1 MRTLVYLEWVV
12 SKRLHVIRA
21 VAVAFPCCV
30 AACTVRCE
38 RVLLV
43 STESATPPQ
52 HICPPYTG
60 ECVATDL
67 ASAGIPFD
75 VATYGRFVQ
84 MDLSGY
90 DVIVLSGHT
99 TPTPVADVAAKCQSA
114 IQQGHKIFINGHW
127 PFLRFDPTISDKEV
141 LVEHNRF
148 CYSLFNVTNL
158 GAKALTGIPSIPL
171 SIQKDPAVT
180 ALGCNLAGFYI
191 FGCPT
196 EPSMR
201 ITVAGYTIGFLYP
214 QGGLIDSLD
223 DYGLALL
230 DYGKVVNWLRY
241 GDALMPGF
249 ANDRIGGKPI
259 VSIEVHHDRSNNL
272 AAIDA
277 IDALSRDFQIPLVNL
292 LVYDRLTPESIAK
305 YNSITNPLMTFGG
318 HSRTHPWDWNLV
330 TNVDYEV
337 YEAIQLQ
344 KQVIPRTEDFFN
356 FSGLQ
361 NPTRAQLE
369 RVWSQG
375 VAFPGAGADGRAV
388 KLRSGQYFFIQTV
401 PINRGQLGRYGA
413 STIVPLH
420 LSHTMQDDI
429 YTSNTGRD
437 YFEETKKNF
446 AANVKYGIYTFGYIH
461 DTVFDP
467 ASVYAAR
474 GVPGQIRQAMEY
486 LRSQE
491 VEFIS
496 TQTLVARL
504 LDYFAGSIQYS
515 GNPDGTADITVTRP
529 NALANEI
536 KIPCKGD
543 LVPYATGASVV
554 SQRLAKGY
562 LYVTLRPETSSV
574 IHVEWSVSPVPPPS
588 VLASPFISNASEV
601 QWVNEDPAAYQHEFQ
616 YAVGTAPAEDDALSW
631 TYVGT
636 ANSVG
641 LNNAQLQHLQTYY
654 VSVKSRRL
662 GGSWGAPGVSGPLV
676 ADLTAPARGPRIID
690 DGEIQVSTTS
700 IHATWT
706 ADDPESGIIDY
717 SYAIGSQPGSDDLRP
732 WTLTTATE
740 VVVDNLNL
748 EPGHTDY
755 VSARARNGAGLWS
768 PLSTSDGIYIV
779 SGNATIGLARQSPD
793 MTPVYLRGNVVT
805 AVFSNEFY
813 IQSLDRS
820 AGIKVVS
827 SATVKPGDV
836 VDVTGKVSRNSVE
849 RIIVDANV
857 SVVSSATVKP
867 VFMTNLTLGG
877 SDGSAVYGATS
888 GIGLNNVGLL
898 VKTFGRITEVGPGYI
913 YINDGSDINPGQ
925 RCQVKVLLPETGS
938 YDVGSYV
945 FVTGISTLDLEGV
958 IYKRMIRPRNQ
969 SDIVV
974 IIS

>member
-1 MRTLVYLEWVV
+1 
-12 SKRLHVIRA
+12 
-21 VAVAFPCCV
+21 
-30 AACTVRCE
+30 
-38 RVLLV
+38 
-43 STESATPPQ
+43 
-52 HICPPYTG
+52 
-60 ECVATDL
+60 
-67 ASAGIPFD
+67 
-75 VATYGRFVQ
+75 
-84 MDLSGY
+84 MDLSDY

-114 IQQGHKIFINGHW
+114 MQQGHKIFINGHW
-127 PFLRFDPTISDKEV
+127 PFLRFDPTRSDKEI
-141 LVEHNRF
+141 LVEENRF
-148 CYSLFNVTNL
+148 CYNLFNVTNL
-158 GAKALTGIPSIPL
+158 GAKALTGVPSIPA

-180 ALGCNLAGFYI
+180 ALGCNLAGFHI

-259 VSIEVHHDRSNNL
+259 VSIEVHHDKSNNL

-292 LVYDRLTPESIAK
+292 LVYNRLTTESIAK

-337 YEAIQLQ
+337 YEALQLQ

-356 FSGLQ
+356 FSGLE

-369 RVWSQG
+369 RVWIQG
-375 VAFPGAGADGRAV
+375 IAFSAAGVDGRSV
-388 KLRSGQYFFIQTV
+388 KLRSGEYFFIQTV
-401 PINRGQLGRYGA
+401 PINRGQLGRYAA
-413 STIVPLH
+413 STVVPLH

-429 YTSNTGRD
+429 YTSNTGRN

-504 LDYFAGSIQYS
+504 LDYLSGSIQYS
-515 GNPDGTADITVTRP
+515 SNPDGTADITVTRP
-529 NALANEI
+529 DALANEI

-543 LVPYATGASVV
+543 LVPYATGPSVV
-554 SQRLAKGY
+554 SQRLARGY
-562 LYVTLRPETSSV
+562 LYVALRPETSSTV
-574 IHVEWSVSPVPPPS
+574 HVEWSVSPVPPPS
-588 VLASPFISNASEV
+588 VPASPFISNASEV
-601 QWVNEDPAAYQHEFQ
+601 QWVNEDPAAYEHEFQ
-616 YAVGTAPAEDDALSW
+616 CAVGTSPTGDDALSW
-631 TYVGT
+631 TYVGV
-636 ANSVG
+636 ANSIRLG
-641 LNNAQLQHLQTYY
+641 NAQLQHLQTYY
-654 VSVKSRRL
+654 VSVKSRRP
-662 GGSWGAPGVSGPLV
+662 GGSWSTPGVSSPLV
-676 ADLTAPARGPRIID
+676 ADLTAPARGPRITD
-690 DGEIQVSTTS
+690 DGDVQISTTS

-706 ADDPESGIIDY
+706 ADDPESGIVDY
-717 SYAIGSQPGSDDLRP
+717 WYAIGSYPGSDDVKP

-740 VVVDNLNL
+740 INVDGLHL
-748 EPGHTDY
+748 EPGHTYY

-768 PLSTSDGIYIV
+768 PLSSSDGIYIL

-805 AVFSNEFY
+805 AVFPNEFY

-820 AGIKVVS
+820 AGIKVSS
-827 SATVKPGDV
+827 SATVRPGDV
-836 VDVTGKVSRNSVE
+836 VDVRGKVSRDSVE
-849 RIIVDANV
+849 RIIVDADV

-888 GIGLNNVGLL
+888 GVGLNNVGLL

-913 YINDGSDINPGQ
+913 YINDGSDISPGQ

-945 FVTGISTLDLEGV
+945 FVTGISTLDLDGV
-958 IYKRMIRPRNQ
+958 TYKRMIRPRDS

-974 IIS
+974 IAS